1 MFTRSVHQTTQ
12 ITKTEPKSPAKWHN
26 RTAPQKLTN
35 HISLRTLVFK
45 KKLIILVS
53 VN

>member
-1 MFTRSVHQTTQ
+1 MFTRGVHQTTQ
-12 ITKTEPKSPAKWHN
+12 IAKTEPKLPVKWHN

-35 HISLRTLVFK
+35 HISLITLVFK
-45 KKLIILVS
+45 KKLITLVS